1 MHQVYMISALIGG
14 AILLIQLIL
23 MMVGGD
29 ADGDMDFSADVDDVS
44 VSGSEFFDYLS
55 LKSVF
60 SFLTFFGLAGLAV
73 DSSEWRPF
81 PGATLVVA
89 LGAGCIAFYIVGLIM
104 VGLSKLESSGNID
117 LKTAVDGTAQ
127 VYLRIPAQN
136 QGAGKVTVTLQGR
149 QVEVRAVT
157 AGDELAT
164 GQQVQVI
171 RYLQPDTL
179 EVVGRSS

>member
-104 VGLSKLESSGNID
+104 VGLGGLILIGLFVYVIPQITQIFEDSGQE
-117 LKTAVDGTAQ
+117 LPLLTQ
-127 VYLRIPAQN
+127 VLIGFSHLLREWWRLLR
-136 QGAGKVTVTLQGR
+136 GW
-149 QVEVRAVT
+149 
-157 AGDELAT
+157 
-164 GQQVQVI
+164 
-171 RYLQPDTL
+171 
-179 EVVGRSS
+179 